1 MKLRKMRQRR
11 SAESSPAGRR
21 HPRRASGRADLPPEG
36 AVAPLKPQAEQLQPD
51 TAKLSDD
58 TVGAS
63 TDPSVV
69 SADRPG
75 ASAASGVRRRTLI
88 AEARA
93 LRQVL
98 DALTK
103 RIDNLATDLE
113 KAELKEYVNLMRHP
127 WSLIWRNF
135 ISGLLR
141 GIGIAFGFTFFAAT
155 IVWLLQQLGALN
167 LPIVGDYVAD
177 IVRIV
182 QRQLEM
188 KTY

>member
-1 MKLRKMRQRR
+1 M
-11 SAESSPAGRR
+11 
-21 HPRRASGRADLPPEG
+21 
-36 AVAPLKPQAEQLQPD
+36 
-51 TAKLSDD
+51 
-58 TVGAS
+58 
-63 TDPSVV
+63 
-69 SADRPG
+69 
-75 ASAASGVRRRTLI
+75 